1 MWTRLLTEKL
11 SLIYISSSKHRHLQ
25 SGLGSYPHPRL
36 IEDRQ
41 TKVLDLWVK
50 KWTYITPRRTAM
62 PPKSYPVVLM
72 SPLEIRAKAGPEATL
87 GTILLLGVKLNQ
99 INSSP
104 NSKIFNQYRR
114 LKEP

>member
-25 SGLGSYPHPRL
+25 SGLGWYPHPRL

-50 KWTYITPRRTAM
+50 KWTHITPRRTAM